1 MDPFAAIMLGGV
13 ALLLVALLLLGRFY
27 PGSGAQQLDW
37 RPTRSPEL
45 EVQNEIDDI
54 DQMREAVNR
63 RRRARGE
70 AELTEEDL
78 RERVAEDHA
87 ETLRLR
93 GASATVVRALM
104 VGGGCRGLALARTL
118 VAEGHAV
125 RAVTRSPARRA
136 RDRGGR
142 LRVLDRRPR
151 PHRVAALRAGQRH
164 RPAVAARHRD
174 RARTSRRCTARG
186 CG

>member
-13 ALLLVALLLLGRFY
+13 VLLLVALLLLGRFY

-37 RPTRSPEL
+37 RPTRSPEI
-45 EVQNEIDDI
+45 EVQNEIDDM

-78 RERVAEDHA
+78 HERVAEDHA

-93 GASATVVRALM
+93 L
-104 VGGGCRGLALARTL
+104 
-118 VAEGHAV
+118 
-125 RAVTRSPARRA
+125 RRE
-136 RDRGGR
+136 
-142 LRVLDRRPR
+142 P
-151 PHRVAALRAGQRH
+151 P
-164 RPAVAARHRD
+164 
-174 RARTSRRCTARG
+174 S
-186 CG
+186 

>member
-13 ALLLVALLLLGRFY
+13 VLLLVALLLLGRFY

-45 EVQNEIDDI
+45 EVQNEIDDM

-70 AELTEEDL
+70 AELTEQEL
-78 RERVAEDHA
+78 HERVAEDHA

-93 GASATVVRALM
+93 
-104 VGGGCRGLALARTL
+104 
-118 VAEGHAV
+118 
-125 RAVTRSPARRA
+125 ARREH
-136 RDRGGR
+136 
-142 LRVLDRRPR
+142 P
-151 PHRVAALRAGQRH
+151 
-164 RPAVAARHRD
+164 
-174 RARTSRRCTARG
+174 S
-186 CG
+186 